1 LNDLDKSNTN
11 FLKKTTSNAISGIFF
26 FIINTIISLILNP
39 ILVNYLGSSYF
50 GMWKSIDHFLGFAS
64 IADGKGSQA
73 LKWTIAN
80 QESSEDFNK
89 KQREVGSAIVVW
101 FVFLPILLII
111 IGILTYFSPSL
122 INGIDESEY
131 DLIRLIVLLLG
142 LNLIITPLLGVSES
156 VLVGVNKGY
165 IPNYVKAFWLVISA
179 ISMYGVLYLGFSIK
193 ELAIVTIIITIARGT
208 HYFFSCRQKVSW
220 FGVKRPRKN
229 ELITFFKFSSWKL
242 VWSFVARFLM
252 SSEIIFLSILV
263 SASSVSQYIFTGY
276 ISIVGISLAAIVSSA
291 ITPGLGRL
299 IGNGELE
306 KSRKII
312 KQLRELLLATSL
324 FIASGMLLLN
334 KSFVFLW
341 VGEELFLGDVNN
353 ILIAL
358 LMIQIIV
365 IRNEAFLIDLSL
377 NIKTKVMVGLASVAL
392 SVIFSVVGYQYI
404 YNDISSIF
412 IGIFLGRL
420 VMLFIFPYLTNNMI
434 QLSNISSINFK
445 LLFTIIIFLSVIISI
460 GYYQV
465 LDTWISLF
473 FVGFLEILIALI
485 TLYFFILSNDNQL
498 LIKNRLT
505 VVKGKLWR

>member
-1 LNDLDKSNTN
+1 
-11 FLKKTTSNAISGIFF
+11 
-26 FIINTIISLILNP
+26 
-39 ILVNYLGSSYF
+39 
-50 GMWKSIDHFLGFAS
+50 
-64 IADGKGSQA
+64 
-73 LKWTIAN
+73 
-80 QESSEDFNK
+80 
-89 KQREVGSAIVVW
+89 
-101 FVFLPILLII
+101 
-111 IGILTYFSPSL
+111 
-122 INGIDESEY
+122 
-131 DLIRLIVLLLG
+131 
-142 LNLIITPLLGVSES
+142 
-156 VLVGVNKGY
+156 
-165 IPNYVKAFWLVISA
+165 
-179 ISMYGVLYLGFSIK
+179 
-193 ELAIVTIIITIARGT
+193 
-208 HYFFSCRQKVSW
+208 
-220 FGVKRPRKN
+220 
-229 ELITFFKFSSWKL
+229 
-242 VWSFVARFLM
+242 M
-252 SSEIIFLSILV
+252 SSEIIFLSVLIGT
-263 SASSVSQYIFTGY
+263 SSVSQYIFTGY

-505 VVKGKLWR
+505 VIKGKLWR

>member
-1 LNDLDKSNTN
+1 
-11 FLKKTTSNAISGIFF
+11 
-26 FIINTIISLILNP
+26 
-39 ILVNYLGSSYF
+39 
-50 GMWKSIDHFLGFAS
+50 
-64 IADGKGSQA
+64 
-73 LKWTIAN
+73 
-80 QESSEDFNK
+80 
-89 KQREVGSAIVVW
+89 
-101 FVFLPILLII
+101 
-111 IGILTYFSPSL
+111 
-122 INGIDESEY
+122 
-131 DLIRLIVLLLG
+131 
-142 LNLIITPLLGVSES
+142 
-156 VLVGVNKGY
+156 
-165 IPNYVKAFWLVISA
+165 
-179 ISMYGVLYLGFSIK
+179 MYGVLYLGFSIK